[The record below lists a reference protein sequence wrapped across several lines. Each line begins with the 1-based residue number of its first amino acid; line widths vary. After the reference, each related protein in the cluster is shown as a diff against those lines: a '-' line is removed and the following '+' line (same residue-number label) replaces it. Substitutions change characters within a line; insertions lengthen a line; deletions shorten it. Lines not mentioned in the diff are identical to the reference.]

1 MISIII
7 LQSVRFIFGV
17 NIGREKVFLGGSG
30 CKNRIDGSYF
40 PGEKTKGCY
49 PDIPI
54 LTKSKLL
61 NVEVDEN
68 RHQFYNMLC
77 ELARYDSLMYGQDE
91 LRNTTCIRFN
101 PHDCEGMTLPFVDR
115 VRVLLQSIRNEMNV
129 DVIDDT
135 PKLIVKY
142 FFYGDVCSCV

>member
-1 MISIII
+1 LGLTLDKRRSFWAEADVRIGSMEVIS
-7 LQSVRFIFGV
+7 Q
-17 NIGREKVFLGGSG
+17 
-30 CKNRIDGSYF
+30 
-40 PGEKTKGCY
+40 
-49 PDIPI
+49 
-54 LTKSKLL
+54 
-61 NVEVDEN
+61 
-68 RHQFYNMLC
+68 
-77 ELARYDSLMYGQDE
+77 RYDSLMYGQDE